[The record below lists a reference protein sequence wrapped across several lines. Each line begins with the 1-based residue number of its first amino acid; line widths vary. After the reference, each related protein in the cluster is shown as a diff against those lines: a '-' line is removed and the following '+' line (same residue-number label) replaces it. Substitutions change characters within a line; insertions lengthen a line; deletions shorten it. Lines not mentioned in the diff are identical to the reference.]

1 MPTSFSYEF
10 DTPVFKGK
18 TSFETGL
25 FIDGKFVDGVEGGTI
40 EYVPIVSLLYPVK
53 LMPLTRIGSSIP
65 LQERSSP
72 RFQRLHERM
81 SI

>member
-40 EYVPIVSLLYPVK
+40 EYVPVVSLLHLVK
-53 LMPLTRIGSSIP
+53 LMPFIHIGSSIP
-65 LQERSSP
+65 LQA
-72 RFQRLHERM
+72 RL
-81 SI
+81 